1 MKKET
6 MAQVFSCEFKRL
18 INVTKNFF
26 NDGTRKAVMVL
37 KKFVNDA
44 TEVSLMMEI
53 KMVGS

>member
-1 MKKET
+1 MNLKDSL
-6 MAQVFSCEFKRL
+6 ML
-18 INVTKNFF
+18 LKNFF

-37 KKFVNDA
+37 KEFVNDA